1 MSAYAD
7 KLTAGLEKQFGAE
20 WWLMGA
26 YPHHLQDYARATTDA
41 DRKRIRQSIEA
52 QTRQLAHS
60 MIQAGILG
68 GIVEDAPPAALIQ
81 GRRIT

>member
-7 KLTAGLEKQFGAE
+7 KLTAGLEAQFGAE

-26 YPHHLQDYARATTDA
+26 YPHHLQDYARQTTEA
-41 DRKRIRQSIEA
+41 GRKRVRAAMEA

-60 MIQAGILG
+60 MIQAGLLG
-68 GIVEDAPPAALIQ
+68 GVVTEE
-81 GRRIT
+81 

>member
-26 YPHHLQDYARATTDA
+26 YPHHLQDYARQTTETGRRRVRA
-41 DRKRIRQSIEA
+41 AMEA

-60 MIQAGILG
+60 MIQAGLLAGVVTDMEG
-68 GIVEDAPPAALIQ
+68 GA
-81 GRRIT
+81 

>member
-20 WWLMGA
+20 WWLLGA
-26 YPHHLQDYARATTDA
+26 YPHHLQDYARQTTEKG
-41 DRKRIRQSIEA
+41 RKRVRAAMEA

-60 MIQAGILG
+60 MIQAGLLG
-68 GIVEDAPPAALIQ
+68 GVVIDVE
-81 GRRIT
+81 

>member
-26 YPHHLQDYARATTDA
+26 YPHHLQDYARQTTEQG
-41 DRKRIRQSIEA
+41 RKRIRAAMEA

-60 MIQAGILG
+60 MIQAGLLG
-68 GIVEDAPPAALIQ
+68 GVVTDVALEGEQ
-81 GRRIT
+81 K

>member
-26 YPHHLQDYARATTDA
+26 YPHHLQDYARQTTETG
-41 DRKRIRQSIEA
+41 RKRVRATMEA
-52 QTRQLAHS
+52 QTRQLAYS
-60 MIQAGILG
+60 MIQAGLLAGVVTNMEG
-68 GIVEDAPPAALIQ
+68 GA
-81 GRRIT
+81 